1 MTLNIRGKDL
11 SLWYNRRLSDDLVRV
26 EVGDIAGASI
36 GIKGVKAAGVVD
48 ALGVA
53 VEIHH
58 AHGLERLRG
67 VASICVV
74 GGHDRLIRQDD
85 PLAVNVST
93 KARDMVWGL
102 AERYEAYRLL
112 TAAKTNV
119 SDSP

>member
-1 MTLNIRGKDL
+1 MTLNIRGKDIY
-11 SLWYNRRLSDDLVRV
+11 LWYNRRLSDDLVRV

-36 GIKGVKAAGVVD
+36 SIKGVKAAGVVD

-58 AHGLERLRG
+58 AHGLERLRR
-67 VASICVV
+67 VASVCVV

-93 KARDMVWGL
+93 KARDMV
-102 AERYEAYRLL
+102 
-112 TAAKTNV
+112 
-119 SDSP
+119 